1 MDLRYFVEDVCKLGN
16 IIKKHDMKKDV
27 KLIIAFLAFLVL
39 IGILIFATCWT
50 NETKSLISQ
59 YAGIFVTGIGFIIA
73 IYQLRLSTNQYFD
86 DLEKKKKDFLDLI
99 IATKTLD
106 EYNSIKT
113 QVVNKS
119 GEDKEIDYSFLLITK
134 QEDNIIQTLQTAIE
148 YFNLNLKINST
159 NDFNKIKNDIL
170 EPSFINNSIGIVPL
184 EFYFS
189 ENIGIGNENP
199 CYTYSFNNDKIKLQ
213 EGIYSVRFFIYP
225 KEGYHRSTVE
235 SLIIK

>member
-1 MDLRYFVEDVCKLGN
+1 MRHN
-16 IIKKHDMKKDV
+16 KKNEMKKNFTL
-27 KLIIAFLAFLVL
+27 LISFSVFLIL
-39 IGILIFATCWT
+39 IGLMLFATCWT

-73 IYQLRLSTNQYFD
+73 IYQLKLSTNQYFE
-86 DLEKKKKDFLDLI
+86 DLETKKKDYLDLNI
-99 IATKTLD
+99 KTKYFN
-106 EYNSIKT
+106 EFNSIKT

-119 GEDKEIDYSFLLITK
+119 GEDKEIAYSFLLITK
-134 QEDNIIQTLQTAIE
+134 QEDSIILKVQEIAQ
-148 YFNLNLKINST
+148 YLNVDLNINST
-159 NDFNKIKNDIL
+159 NDFIKIKNHIA
-170 EPSFINNSIGIVPL
+170 EPIFINNTIGVIPL

-199 CYTYSFNNDKIKLQ
+199 SYTYSFNNNKIKLQ